1 MLAITTLDGSVLHL
15 DDDSVVMVTGP
26 KPGDPP
32 GRSYVTGP
40 APGPIATDEET
51 AAVLAAL
58 HPQAPLAQLTRPDG
72 SPVWIKGGAVT
83 SVRAPIPADVPPG
96 EPVGA
101 VIIVGGCHQAVR
113 EDVATV
119 GGLLDRHGG
128 NV

>member
-15 DDDSVVMVTGP
+15 DDDSVVMVAGP

-40 APGPIATDEET
+40 APAPIATDED
-51 AAVLAAL
+51 AATVLAAL
-58 HPQAPLAQLTRPDG
+58 HPQVPLAQLTRPDG
-72 SPVWIKGGAVT
+72 SPVWVKGGAVT
-83 SVRAPIPADVPPG
+83 SVRAPIPVDVPPG
-96 EPVGA
+96 ELVGA
-101 VIIVGGCHQAVR
+101 VIIVGGCRQAVR

-119 GGLLDRHGG
+119 SGILARHGG